1 MNYKNNKLSKFL
13 FKLMILT
20 ILFLSTI
27 ILIKNNEKFKDWTYK
42 NLLSNNISFSKINTF
57 YNKHFKGVLPF
68 DKYTNTSTVFNE
80 KLTYSNISKYNDGIC
95 LTVDTNYLVPIK
107 YSGIVTFIGNK
118 EGYGNTIIIES
129 DDITVWYSNIDNYTV
144 KLYDRVE
151 SGKYLGETIDDKLY
165 LVFQKNGDIVDYKDY
180 I

>member
-1 MNYKNNKLSKFL
+1 MFIYEYYKDKLDDEG
-13 FKLMILT
+13 
-20 ILFLSTI
+20 
-27 ILIKNNEKFKDWTYK
+27 N
-42 NLLSNNISFSKINTF
+42 
-57 YNKHFKGVLPF
+57 V
-68 DKYTNTSTVFNE
+68 
-80 KLTYSNISKYNDGIC
+80 
-95 LTVDTNYLVPIK
+95 
-107 YSGIVTFIGNK
+107 IGK